1 MIFDDEDC
9 GLKVSINIKILDS
22 EGQPN
27 PSMVD
32 LVVKYFI
39 SSHDQKGNIG
49 HDIEHYED
57 NFE

>member
-1 MIFDDEDC
+1 MILDDKGC
-9 GLKVSINIKILDS
+9 GLKVSINIKITDS
-22 EGQPN
+22 EGPN
-27 PSMVD
+27 PSMVH